1 LFDVFLLDNR
11 GTLIDMYGGRMK
23 NQKFGRSI
31 VLAATI
37 LCLFVAAAYG
47 QQADKKGKK
56 EFQFKGKVEKVDPN
70 AKTVLVNNENIP
82 GWMSSMSMSYTVD
95 NPEVLKTVKPG
106 DQVTAKVYEGDFK
119 TLYDLKV
126 APPSPGKK

>member
-1 LFDVFLLDNR
+1 
-11 GTLIDMYGGRMK
+11 MK
-23 NQKFGRSI
+23 KQIGRSI

-37 LCLFVAAAYG
+37 FGLFVATAYG

-56 EFQFKGKVEKVDPN
+56 EFAFKGKVEKVDPE
-70 AKTVLVNNENIP
+70 AKTIVVNNESIP

-95 NPEVLKTVKPG
+95 KPEVLKTVKPG
-106 DQVTAKVYEGDFK
+106 DQVTAKVFEGDFK

-126 APPSPGKK
+126 EPPKK

>member
-11 GTLIDMYGGRMK
+11 RTLIDRNGGRMN

-37 LCLFVAAAYG
+37 LCLLVAAASG

-70 AKTVLVNNENIP
+70 AKTILVNNENIP

-126 APPSPGKK
+126 APPSPNKK

>member
-1 LFDVFLLDNR
+1 
-11 GTLIDMYGGRMK
+11 MK
-23 NQKFGRSI
+23 KQNFRRSI

-37 LCLFVAAAYG
+37 LCLFVAAASG

-70 AKTVLVNNENIP
+70 AKTIVVNNENIP

-95 NPEVLKTVKPG
+95 NPEALKTVKPG
-106 DQVTAKVYEGDFK
+106 DQVMAKVYEGDFK

>member
-1 LFDVFLLDNR
+1 
-11 GTLIDMYGGRMK
+11 MK
-23 NQKFGRSI
+23 KHKSGRSI

-37 LCLFVAAAYG
+37 LCLLVAAAYG
-47 QQADKKGKK
+47 QADKKGRK

-70 AKTVLVNNENIP
+70 AKSIVVNNENIP

-106 DQVTAKVYEGDFK
+106 DQVTARVYEGDFK

-126 APPSPGKK
+126 APPSPPSSGKK

>member
-1 LFDVFLLDNR
+1 
-11 GTLIDMYGGRMK
+11 MK

-37 LCLFVAAAYG
+37 LCLLVAAASG
-47 QQADKKGKK
+47 QQADKKGRK

-70 AKTVLVNNENIP
+70 AKTILVNNENIP

-95 NPEVLKTVKPG
+95 NPDPTNLCASE
-106 DQVTAKVYEGDFK
+106 EEWRR
-119 TLYDLKV
+119 
-126 APPSPGKK
+126 S